1 MLNRLLTRQLATPK
15 IEMSLMNL
23 ITTKNAA
30 EILGVTPVRVRQLI
44 QQGQLQSA
52 KRGRDH
58 LLHEEEVQRF
68 NRHGR
73 RPGGRPPKTAERK
86 HLRMR

>member
-1 MLNRLLTRQLATPK
+1 
-15 IEMSLMNL
+15 MSL
-23 ITTKNAA
+23 ITTKIAA

-44 QQGQLQSA
+44 QQGQLA
-52 KRGRDH
+52 AEKHGRDH
-58 LLHEEEVQRF
+58 LLNKEEVQKF

-73 RPGGRPPKTAERK
+73 RPGGRPPKTERK

>member
-1 MLNRLLTRQLATPK
+1 
-15 IEMSLMNL
+15 MNL

-44 QQGQLQSA
+44 QQGRLA
-52 KRGRDH
+52 AEKRGRDH
-58 LLHEEEVQRF
+58 LLDSKEIERF

-73 RPGGRPPKTAERK
+73 RPGGRPPKTAGRK

>member
-1 MLNRLLTRQLATPK
+1 LIDQYARGFQNINRP
-15 IEMSLMNL
+15 MNL
-23 ITTKNAA
+23 ITTKSAA

-44 QQGQLQSA
+44 QQGQLA
-52 KRGRDH
+52 AEKHGRDH
-58 LLHEEEVQRF
+58 LLQKEKVQQF

-73 RPGGRPPKTAERK
+73 RPGGRPPKITKRK

>member
-1 MLNRLLTRQLATPK
+1 
-15 IEMSLMNL
+15 MNL

-44 QQGQLQSA
+44 QQGQVRSE
-52 KRGRDH
+52 KHGRDH
-58 LLHEEEVQRF
+58 LLREDEVRQF

-73 RPGGRPPKTAERK
+73 RPGGRPPKITAKK

>member
-1 MLNRLLTRQLATPK
+1 LTRQPATSK
-15 IEMSLMNL
+15 IEKSLMNL

-44 QQGQLQSA
+44 QQGQLQSV
-52 KRGRDH
+52 KHGRDH
-58 LLHEEEVQRF
+58 LLHEEEVQQF

-73 RPGGRPPKTAERK
+73 RPGGRPPKTTERK